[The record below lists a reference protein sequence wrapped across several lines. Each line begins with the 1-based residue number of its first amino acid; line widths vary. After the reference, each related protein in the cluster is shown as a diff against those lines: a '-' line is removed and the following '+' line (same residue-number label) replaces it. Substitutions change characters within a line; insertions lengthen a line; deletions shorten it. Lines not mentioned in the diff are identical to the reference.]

1 MKHISTKNFRWNERK
16 PTELQWEA
24 EQRQDTGADEELPT
38 GKGVG
43 SSEWNNYR

>member
-1 MKHISTKNFRWNERK
+1 M

-24 EQRQDTGADEELPT
+24 EQRRDTVADEVAKVARQLPT

-43 SSEWNNYR
+43 SSEWNKSQQS